1 MGILVKNIMKKQII
15 SIDSSLKAKDAA
27 VLMDDSGVSCL
38 VVMEKNVPVGMLTER
53 DFVTKVSALGKY
65 SSTSIREIM
74 SMPLITI
81 NPDATVAKLTELM
94 SDKKIHKVPV
104 VEGNKL
110 LGIVT
115 ATDLIRKCIMDS
127 DLDLRHACSA
137 FAQMAF

>member
-1 MGILVKNIMKKQII
+1 MNVFVKDIMKKQIV

-27 VLMDDSGVSCL
+27 TLMTDSGVSCL
-38 VVMEKNVPVGMLTER
+38 VVIEKNVPVGMLTER
-53 DFVTKVSALGKY
+53 DFVTKISALGKY
-65 SSTSIREIM
+65 SSTSIREMM

-81 NPDATVAKLTELM
+81 SPDATVTKLTELM
-94 SDKKIHKVPV
+94 SEKKIHKVPV
-104 VEGNKL
+104 VEGGKL

-127 DLDLRHACSA
+127 NLEMRPICSA